1 MASITQIL
9 GTDSLS
15 SSRIILND
23 NFSALNTDLSQIAA
37 LLNTTAQT
45 LTLTGN
51 ISAKSLILNNG
62 SGDTFTVSTTEA
74 VFNVEA
80 SFDANVNVKK
90 GITYSVAGGTTP
102 VVTLPGDNAFEH
114 STYILDATVF
124 TTPVTLS
131 TAEEGRE
138 ITLIPSGGSIDFDYS
153 NIAGESVNITLPENK
168 TLTLRYIGPY
178 WYVISN
184 NA

>member
-23 NFSALNTDLSQIAA
+23 NFSALNTELSQIAG

-51 ISAKSLILNNG
+51 ISARSIILNNG
-62 SGDTFTVSTTEA
+62 SVDTFAVSTTEA
-74 VFNVEA
+74 IFNVET

-90 GITYSVAGGTTP
+90 GITYSVVGGVTP
-102 VVTLPGDNAFEH
+102 VTTLPGDNSWEH
-114 STYILDATVF
+114 STYILDADVF
-124 TTPVTLS
+124 TNPVTLS

-138 ITLIPSGGSIDFDYS
+138 ITLIPSGGDVVFDYT

-168 TLTLRYIGPY
+168 TLTLRYIGSF